1 MRAALE
7 FEIDGQKFNARP
19 LAADT
24 QFTLLRKASP
34 LLASGIG
41 ELLPLYLKLRQDGLA
56 NMADMP
62 LDRLAGLLV
71 PISKNLASL
80 PEDDFRFIMRSCLA
94 QVEWQRDGTWA
105 QIWNAQ
111 AAMAMFDEINDDA
124 MLQLRIVI
132 TVFNWSL
139 TPFFRAGLSA
149 LPGMARP

>member
-1 MRAALE
+1 MRAPLE
-7 FEIDGQKFNARP
+7 FEIDGQKFKARP

-41 ELLPLYLKLRQDGLA
+41 ELLPLYIKLRQQGLA

-62 LDRLAGLLV
+62 LDRLAELLV

-80 PEDDFRFIMRSCLA
+80 PEEDFRFMMRSCLS
-94 QVEWQRDGTWA
+94 QCEWHRDGVWA
-105 QIWNAQ
+105 QIWSAQ
-111 AAMAMFDEINDDA
+111 AAMSMFEEINDDA
-124 MLQLRIVI
+124 MLQLRIMI
-132 TVFNWSL
+132 TVFNWSM